1 MSVNG
6 SESRKNNRDGIRWNK
21 SYTKE
26 CIVLSTN
33 NSGQSAAK
41 HESEGS
47 TTRAIARTL

>member
-6 SESRKNNRDGIRWNK
+6 SESRKNVWDGIRWNK
-21 SYTKE
+21 SYII
-26 CIVLSTN
+26 CDIVLSTN